1 MLNMVSP
8 LFCRQSNELEALQE
22 ELRKAK
28 RELSQVREELAHNSA
43 QKDKINSQVMPYN
56 DKTILTLLSVD
67 RDRLKL
73 AAIL

>member
-8 LFCRQSNELEALQE
+8 LFCRQSNELIALQE

-28 RELSQVREELAHNSA
+28 QELSQVKEELAHNSA

-56 DKTILTLLSVD
+56 DKTILTLLNVD
-67 RDRLKL
+67 RD
-73 AAIL
+73 